1 MKTRNHTRLQQTVSS
16 SSACWMVWTK
26 TIPRE
31 YHNAGTVPVGNSSIN
46 LVVIPTH
53 TQPTYLLSFIP
64 LFIWCYHT
72 AVNYWHGWC
81 QMTRVVVG
89 IQHQLLQSF
98 HGPWMSVDDT
108 DSEQSAHEQGNAR
121 HQHTV
126 TCLIIAELFLSLCT
140 KSCGRRLEVSWDIF
154 N

>member
-53 TQPTYLLSFIP
+53 T
-64 LFIWCYHT
+64 HT
-72 AVNYWHGWC
+72 AYLS
-81 QMTRVVVG
+81 VVIHSTV
-89 IQHQLLQSF
+89 HLVLSYCSELLT
-98 HGPWMSVDDT
+98 WLMSN
-108 DSEQSAHEQGNAR
+108 DSCRSGNPTPA
-121 HQHTV
+121 T
-126 TCLIIAELFLSLCT
+126 AELS
-140 KSCGRRLEVSWDIF
+140 RAMNVSWWHWQWTVSTRTGQRKTSAYSHLSDHCWTVSVSVHKVMW
-154 N
+154 